1 MRKIEIFPS
10 ILACDMGHLAD
21 ECRRSEEA
29 GSDGLHVDIMDGI
42 FVPNISM
49 GFDIIRVVDKVVKIP
64 LSVHLMILRPDPY
77 VEKCVELGADTVLI
91 HIESEGNIKSAL
103 RKIRAKG
110 ARAGITINP
119 ETPVSSIDGVLNEI
133 DEILVM
139 SVHPGFGGQSFIAD
153 VLDKVR
159 SLRRKLPDMDISID
173 GGIDT
178 ANAGLS
184 AACGANI
191 FLAGSSLYRA
201 KDMAAEIRAMRTNAQ
216 KMYNTGLNS

>member
-1 MRKIEIFPS
+1 MQKIEIFPS

-21 ECRRSEEA
+21 ECRRSVEA

-49 GFDIIRVVDKVVKIP
+49 GFDIIRVVDRIVDIP
-64 LSVHLMILRPDPY
+64 LSVHLMIVKPDPY

-91 HIESEGNIKSAL
+91 HIESEGDIRGAL

-119 ETPVSSIDGVLNEI
+119 ETPASAIDGVLDEI
-133 DEILVM
+133 DEILIM
-139 SVHPGFGGQSFIAD
+139 SVHPGFGGQSFIAE
-153 VLDKVR
+153 VLNKVKI
-159 SLRRKLPDMDISID
+159 LRRQLPGMDISID

-178 ANAGLS
+178 ETAGRS

-201 KDMAAEIRAMRTNAQ
+201 KDMAAEIRAMRDNAT
-216 KMYNTGLNS
+216 KHFNTGLNS

>member
-21 ECRRSEEA
+21 ECRRSVTA

-49 GFDIIRVVDKVVKIP
+49 GFDIIRVVDKIVDIP
-64 LSVHLMILRPDPY
+64 LSVHLMIIKPDPY
-77 VEKCVELGADTVLI
+77 VEKCVDLGADTVLI
-91 HIESEGNIKSAL
+91 HIESEGDIRGAL

-119 ETPVSSIDGVLNEI
+119 ETPASAIDGVLDEI
-133 DEILVM
+133 DEILIM

-153 VLDKVR
+153 VLDKAKT
-159 SLRRKLPDMDISID
+159 LRRKLPDIDISID

-178 ANAGLS
+178 ETAGRS

-201 KDMAAEIRAMRTNAQ
+201 KDMAAEVSAMRENA
-216 KMYNTGLNS
+216 KKHFNTGLNS

>member
-1 MRKIEIFPS
+1 MQKIEIFPS

-21 ECRRSEEA
+21 ECRRSVEA

-49 GFDIIRVVDKVVKIP
+49 GFDIIRVVDRIVDIP
-64 LSVHLMILRPDPY
+64 LSVHLMIVKPDPY

-91 HIESEGNIKSAL
+91 HIESEGDIRGAL

-119 ETPVSSIDGVLNEI
+119 ETPASAIDGVLDEI
-133 DEILVM
+133 DEILIM
-139 SVHPGFGGQSFIAD
+139 SVHPGFGGQSFIAE
-153 VLDKVR
+153 VLNKVKT
-159 SLRRKLPDMDISID
+159 LRRRLPGMDISID

-178 ANAGLS
+178 ETAGRS

-201 KDMAAEIRAMRTNAQ
+201 NDMAAEIRAMRDNAT
-216 KMYNTGLNS
+216 KHFNTGLNS

>member
-1 MRKIEIFPS
+1 MQKIEIFPS

-21 ECRRSEEA
+21 ECRRSVEA

-49 GFDIIRVVDKVVKIP
+49 GFDIIRVVDRIVDIP
-64 LSVHLMILRPDPY
+64 LSVHLMIVKPDPY

-91 HIESEGNIKSAL
+91 HIESEGDIRGAL

-119 ETPVSSIDGVLNEI
+119 ETPASAIDGVLDEI
-133 DEILVM
+133 DEILIM
-139 SVHPGFGGQSFIAD
+139 SVHPGFGGQSFIAE
-153 VLDKVR
+153 VLNKVKI
-159 SLRRKLPDMDISID
+159 LRRRLPGMDISID

-178 ANAGLS
+178 ETAGRS

-201 KDMAAEIRAMRTNAQ
+201 NDMAAEIRAMRDNAT
-216 KMYNTGLNS
+216 KHFNTGLNS

>member
-1 MRKIEIFPS
+1 MQKIEIFPS

-21 ECRRSEEA
+21 ECRRSVEA

-49 GFDIIRVVDKVVKIP
+49 GFDIIRVVDRIVDIP
-64 LSVHLMILRPDPY
+64 LSVHLMTVKPDPY

-91 HIESEGNIKSAL
+91 HIESEGDIRGAL

-119 ETPVSSIDGVLNEI
+119 ETPASAIDGVLDEI
-133 DEILVM
+133 DEILIM
-139 SVHPGFGGQSFIAD
+139 SVHPGFGGQSFIAE
-153 VLDKVR
+153 VLNKVKI
-159 SLRRKLPDMDISID
+159 LRRRLPGMDISID

-178 ANAGLS
+178 ETAGRS

-201 KDMAAEIRAMRTNAQ
+201 NDMAAEIRAMRDNAT
-216 KMYNTGLNS
+216 KHFNTGLNS